1 MVYSSIL
8 MLQYLLEEQQAHA
21 AMGSIFI
28 YHRHFV
34 SVQNPCVSALCQP
47 PVSGFH
53 PATGTGTGTECMI
66 LGYFIFLSRKKKKK
80 KEEEEEG
87 KEEER
92 A

>member
-1 MVYSSIL
+1 MQQWVLSSSATGTLYPYRIL
-8 MLQYLLEEQQAHA
+8 
-21 AMGSIFI
+21 
-28 YHRHFV
+28 V
-34 SVQNPCVSALCQP
+34 SLRPVNP